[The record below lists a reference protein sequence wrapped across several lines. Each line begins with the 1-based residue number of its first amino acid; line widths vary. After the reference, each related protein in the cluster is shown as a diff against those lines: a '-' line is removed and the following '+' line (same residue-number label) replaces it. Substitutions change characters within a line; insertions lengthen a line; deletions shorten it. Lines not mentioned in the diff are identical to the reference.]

1 MIKPL
6 FFAYLLA
13 SVAIAQQP
21 TNALHPTVKK
31 IAAEVSEERIAATL
45 RKLESFGTRDTNGLV
60 ETPGQGIKAA
70 RVWIAEQ
77 FKSYS
82 PRLDVRFDP
91 HPVKKSARIIKDTE
105 VVNVVAV
112 LKGKTQ
118 PAVEVLVGAHYD
130 SMAMIFKPGPPPVFD
145 AEATAAAPKA
155 PGVSDNASGTA
166 LVMELA
172 RVMSQYEFDKTI
184 VFVAFA
190 GEEQGLLGAGG
201 YAGAAAKAKERLE
214 AVINVDV
221 IGNDTTGNGLQAGG
235 KVNVYSG
242 DPMDS
247 GSRSLARYMREVSE
261 RYQPELRINTVFR
274 QDRFGRG
281 GDHTPF
287 LNNGFAAVRVTTPTE
302 QLEYQHND
310 KDTFDR
316 ISVPYIATVT
326 RSVGISLAALA
337 MAPKPPAVSPLT
349 RGTSRYDAV
358 MKWKNEDLEAD
369 LAGYSVVMRSTT
381 APFWEREI
389 YVGKTE
395 QFTLKNVSIDEVV
408 LGVRAIDNEGFAS
421 LVTAWTLP
429 VRRNFTGAPAAAA
442 QAPAPTQ

>member
-1 MIKPL
+1 MTKL
-6 FFAYLLA
+6 LLSASLLA
-13 SVAIAQQP
+13 AAVFAQQSP
-21 TNALHPTVKK
+21 NALHPAMKK
-31 IAAEVSEERIAATL
+31 IAAEVSEDRITSTL
-45 RKLESFGTRDTNGLV
+45 RKLESFGTRDTNGV
-60 ETPGQGIKAA
+60 IETPGHGIKAA
-70 RVWIAEQ
+70 REWIAAQ
-77 FKSYS
+77 FRSYS
-82 PRLDVRFDP
+82 PRLEVRFDP
-91 HPVKKSARIIKDTE
+91 HAVKKSARIVKDID

-112 LKGKTQ
+112 LKGRTQ
-118 PAVEVLVGAHYD
+118 PDVEVLVGAHYD
-130 SMAMIFKPGPPPVFD
+130 SMNMIFKSGTPRVFD
-145 AEATAAAPKA
+145 ADATASASIA
-155 PGVSDNASGTA
+155 PGVSDNGSGTA
-166 LVMELA
+166 LVLELA

-201 YAGAAAKAKERLE
+201 YAEAAEKSKEKLE

-221 IGNDTTGNGLQAGG
+221 IGNDVTGNGIQAGG
-235 KVNVYSG
+235 RVNVYSG

-247 GSRSLARYMREVSE
+247 SSRSLARYMREVAE
-261 RYQPELRINTVFR
+261 RYQPDLRINTVFR

-287 LNNGFAAVRVTTPTE
+287 LNHGFAAVRVTTPTE
-302 QLEYQHND
+302 QLEFQHNE

-316 ISVPYIATVT
+316 VSVPYIASVT
-326 RSVGISLAALA
+326 RSVGVSLGSLA
-337 MAPKPPAVSPLT
+337 MAPKPPSVSPLS
-349 RGTSRYDAV
+349 RGDGRYDAV
-358 MKWKNEDLEAD
+358 MKWKNEDLEPD

-381 APFWEREI
+381 APFWEREF

-429 VRRNFTGAPAAAA
+429 VRRNFTGAPG
-442 QAPAPTQ
+442 APAATPAP